1 MRICSGKGFR
11 LCGLDGRSGT
21 LAHVDLHT
29 GYRVGR
35 YGVDVNGF
43 EVFLKKLPF
52 STLQAGLVMIDEIG
66 KMECL
71 SDRFAEIIRA
81 VFDTDSR
88 LVATI
93 ALKGGGFIAKL
104 KKRPD
109 VRLFELTHQ
118 NQDSLFKRLVQMF
131 NVHPP

>member
-1 MRICSGKGFR
+1 
-11 LCGLDGRSGT
+11 
-21 LAHVDLHT
+21 
-29 GYRVGR
+29 VGR

-43 EVFLKKLPF
+43 EAFLKKLPF
-52 STLQAGLVMIDEIG
+52 STLQTGLVMIDEIG